1 MERLGQMLAGSLQ
14 LKSIL
19 GTGSYGVVYLATDVN
34 TGTRHAVKCLN
45 KFHADGSRLDASQL
59 LNYHREIQLHH
70 QASAHPNVVDIH
82 KFLDRPEGIYVV
94 IEYCEEGDLF
104 LNITQRGLYVGNDT
118 LSKNIFLQII
128 DALEYCHKCNIYH
141 QDLKPE
147 NILVFNH
154 GQTVKLA
161 DFGFATTNATSENST
176 RGSMAYMSPAECLDC
191 GTRELHHHMCGPSDI
206 WSLGIILV
214 NLTCGLSPWGQA
226 SVEDLNYRAYTANH
240 NLLTSILPLSDDL
253 NNILRWIFNPNPR
266 YRITLL
272 ELRDRIMTC
281 PSFTK
286 PKEKYGRALL
296 DA

>member
-176 RGSMAYMSPAECLDC
+176 RGSMAYMSPGACSKALS
-191 GTRELHHHMCGPSDI
+191 LHYVS
-206 WSLGIILV
+206 
-214 NLTCGLSPWGQA
+214 
-226 SVEDLNYRAYTANH
+226 
-240 NLLTSILPLSDDL
+240 LPLTDSYYVSRVSGL
-253 NNILRWIFNPNPR
+253 WNKGATPSYVRAQR
-266 YRITLL
+266 HL
-272 ELRDRIMTC
+272 ELGNNPGQPDVRTQPMGTGMC
-281 PSFTK
+281 
-286 PKEKYGRALL
+286 
-296 DA
+296 

>member
-1 MERLGQMLAGSLQ
+1 MERLGQMLAGSLE

-34 TGTRHAVKCLN
+34 TGTRYAVKCLN
-45 KFHADGSRLDASQL
+45 KFYADGSRLDASQL
-59 LNYHREIQLHH
+59 LNYHREIQLHR

-104 LNITQRGLYVGNDT
+104 LNITQRGLYVGNDV
-118 LSKNIFLQII
+118 LSKSIFLQII

-141 QDLKPE
+141 HDLKPE
-147 NILVFNH
+147 NILVFNN

-161 DFGFATTNATSENST
+161 DFGFATTNATSDYGT
-176 RGSMAYMSPAECLDC
+176 RGSMAYMSPECLDC
-191 GTRELHHHMCGPSDI
+191 GTREVHHHMSAPSDI

-226 SVEDLNYRAYTANH
+226 SIEDLTYRAYTANYH
-240 NLLTSILPLSDDL
+240 LLTSILPLSDDL
-253 NNILRWIFNPNPR
+253 NNILRRIFNPNPR
-266 YRITLL
+266 YRITLP
-272 ELRDRIMTC
+272 ELRDRIVAC

-286 PKEKYGRALL
+286 PKEKYDRALL
-296 DA
+296 AA

>member
-1 MERLGQMLAGSLQ
+1 
-14 LKSIL
+14 
-19 GTGSYGVVYLATDVN
+19 
-34 TGTRHAVKCLN
+34 
-45 KFHADGSRLDASQL
+45 
-59 LNYHREIQLHH
+59 
-70 QASAHPNVVDIH
+70 
-82 KFLDRPEGIYVV
+82 
-94 IEYCEEGDLF
+94 
-104 LNITQRGLYVGNDT
+104 
-118 LSKNIFLQII
+118 
-128 DALEYCHKCNIYH
+128 
-141 QDLKPE
+141 
-147 NILVFNH
+147 
-154 GQTVKLA
+154 
-161 DFGFATTNATSENST
+161 
-176 RGSMAYMSPAECLDC
+176 
-191 GTRELHHHMCGPSDI
+191 MCGPSDI